1 MKRSD
6 VDALAASVER
16 SWNKNADVIGR
27 VWARLRNVLALIV
40 QGKGGNDLVETK
52 RGKKFRGLDVPP
64 EFFSEND
71 EPATNNATTSDIVT
85 PSFGGYLDLDDSD
98 DEEDEIVDDV
108 DVNDEEIADKEEEEY
123 KEENEKEKI
132 NYEEL

>member
-1 MKRSD
+1 M
-6 VDALAASVER
+6 
-16 SWNKNADVIGR
+16 
-27 VWARLRNVLALIV
+27 ALIV
-40 QGKGGNDLVETK
+40 KGKGGNDLVETK
-52 RGKKFRGLDVPP
+52 RGKKFRGLDVSPG
-64 EFFSEND
+64 FLSRND
-71 EPATNNATTSDIVT
+71 VTETDNATDIVT

-108 DVNDEEIADKEEEEY
+108 DVNDEEVADKEEEEY